1 MEKSERI
8 SNMYRDFQNVT
19 IAELEDVLASSSSRE
34 EKIFCR
40 AMINLKLQLTQEKIV
55 GEILL

>member
-1 MEKSERI
+1 METSDKI
-8 SNMYRDFQNVT
+8 SDMYKNFLDIT
-19 IAELEDVLASSSSRE
+19 IAEMEKKLSSAAPRE

-40 AMINLKLQLTQEKIV
+40 AMINLKLQLSQEKIV